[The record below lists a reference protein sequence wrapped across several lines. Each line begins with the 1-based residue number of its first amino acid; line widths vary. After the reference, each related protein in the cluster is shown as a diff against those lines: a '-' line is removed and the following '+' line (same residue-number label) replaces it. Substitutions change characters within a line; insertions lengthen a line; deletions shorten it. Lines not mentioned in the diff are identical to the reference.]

1 MILDTYF
8 EVFVW
13 VGKNA
18 NAVEKKGSLEAA
30 MEYIKTDPS
39 GRTVEDTCIM
49 QVKQGFEPTNFR
61 CHFHAWDD
69 DMWSKG
75 MSYEELKA
83 KLGSEAEAVDASEAL
98 DEWSGNKKYPYE
110 TLRDGPLPETV
121 DLSAKEQYL
130 SDEEFEKVFGM
141 TRAEF
146 NALPKWKQNAKKKL
160 VKLF

>member
-83 KLGSEAEAVDASEAL
+83 KLGSEAEAVDALQSQRSNNA
-98 DEWSGNKKYPYE
+98 S
-110 TLRDGPLPETV
+110 TAAADGIQPRCDPRGLLKSP
-121 DLSAKEQYL
+121 
-130 SDEEFEKVFGM
+130 
-141 TRAEF
+141 
-146 NALPKWKQNAKKKL
+146 
-160 VKLF
+160 